1 MAKLTVRLP
10 DDLTDAIK
18 TEANGNVSA
27 WVANVCEEALL
38 RAAVRMEL
46 AAERKAPAAFT
57 SHDDRDAE
65 MEEFRS

>member
-1 MAKLTVRLP
+1 MAKMTVRLP
-10 DDLTDAIK
+10 DDLTEAIK

-27 WVANVCEEALL
+27 WVAKVCEEALL

-46 AAERKAPAAFT
+46 AAERRIPTAFT
-57 SHDDRDAE
+57 AHDDRDAE